1 MQASIYKPT
10 KTTMQSGNANTIH
23 WILKFQ
29 HDGSRKIE
37 PLMGWTSSKDTMQEV
52 KLKFSSKEKAIIFA
66 KENQLDY
73 KIIEPQVKKFTKRS
87 YADNFK

>member
-10 KTTMQSGNANTIH
+10 KTTMQSGKCNTNH

-29 HDGSRKIE
+29 HDGSREIE
-37 PLMGWTSSKDTMQEV
+37 PLMGWTSSKDMMQEV
-52 KLKFSSKEKAIIFA
+52 RLKFPDKEKAIIFA
-66 KENQLDY
+66 KENHLDY
-73 KIIEPQVKKFTKRS
+73 EIIEPQAKKFTKRS

>member
-1 MQASIYKPT
+1 MQVSIYKPT
-10 KTTMQSGNANTIH
+10 KTTTQSGNLNTNH

-37 PLMGWTSSKDTMQEV
+37 PLMGWTSSKDMMQEV
-52 KLKFSSKEKAIIFA
+52 RLKFPDKEKAIIFA
-66 KENQLDY
+66 KENNLDY
-73 KIIEPQVKKFTKRS
+73 EIIEPQAKKITKRS

>member
-10 KTTMQSGNANTIH
+10 KTTMQSGTRNSTH

-29 HDGSRKIE
+29 HDGSRKRE
-37 PLMGWTSSKDTMQEV
+37 PLMGWISSKDTMQEV

-66 KENQLDY
+66 KENKLDY
-73 KIIEPQVKKFTKRS
+73 EIIEPQAKKITKRS